1 MTTKRRGKSREIA
14 RSAISVLSEHG
25 VRNARLAD
33 IGAGLGMTGAHLLY
47 YFESKTDLFMAA
59 LRIVESDLRERAVAA
74 FAELATAQ
82 ERWRWLVDAAAPSG
96 LRDSNLMM
104 WLEAWSEAV
113 HDPAVHKL
121 ITELE
126 DGWQGLV
133 REVLEYGVATGE
145 LEPDLDVETF
155 VEGFS
160 ALLDGLTI
168 RAVVGYRPVDKGR
181 IVEICNTFAASQL
194 RWNTPA
200 AV

>member
-59 LRIVESDLRERAVAA
+59 LRIVESDLRDKAVTA
-74 FAELATAQ
+74 FVDLPTAR
-82 ERWRWLVDAAAPSG
+82 ERWRWLLNAAAPSG

-104 WLEAWSEAV
+104 WLEAWTEAV
-113 HDPAVHKL
+113 HDPAVHQL
-121 ITELE
+121 ISELE
-126 DGWQGLV
+126 AGWQGLV
-133 REVLEYGVATGE
+133 REVLEYGKTTGE
-145 LEPDLDVETF
+145 LDDDLDIDTF

-168 RAVVGYRPVDKGR
+168 RVVVGYRPVDKAR
-181 IVEICNTFAASQL
+181 IVEICEKFAESQL
-194 RWNTPA
+194 HWNTPA
-200 AV
+200 TV

>member
-59 LRIVESDLRERAVAA
+59 LRIVESDLRDKAVSV
-74 FAELATAQ
+74 FAELPTAQ
-82 ERWRWLVDAAAPSG
+82 ARWRWLLNAAAPSG

-104 WLEAWSEAV
+104 WLEAWTEAV
-113 HDPAVHKL
+113 HDPAVHQL

-126 DGWQGLV
+126 AGWQGLV
-133 REVLEYGVATGE
+133 REVLEYGKATGE
-145 LEPDLDVETF
+145 LDAELDIDTF

-168 RAVVGYRPVDKGR
+168 RVVVGYRPVDKAR
-181 IVEICNTFAASQL
+181 IVEICERFAESQL
-194 RWNTPA
+194 RWNAPA

>member
-14 RSAISVLSEHG
+14 RSAIAVLSEHG

-47 YFESKTDLFMAA
+47 YFESKTDLFMTS
-59 LRIVESDLRERAVAA
+59 LRIVESDLRERAESE
-74 FAELATAQ
+74 FAGLPTAQ

-113 HDPAVHKL
+113 HDPAVHDL

-126 DGWQGLV
+126 SDWQALV
-133 REVLEYGVATGE
+133 RDVLEYGVSTGE
-145 LEPDLDVETF
+145 LDAGLDIGTF

-168 RAVVGYRPVDKGR
+168 RAVIGYRPVDKDR
-181 IVEICNTFAASQL
+181 IVEICDSFAAAHL

>member
-59 LRIVESDLRERAVAA
+59 LRIVESDLREKAVAA
-74 FAELATAQ
+74 FADLPTAR
-82 ERWRWLVDAAAPSG
+82 ERWQWLLNAAAPSG

-104 WLEAWSEAV
+104 WLEAWTEAV
-113 HDPAVHKL
+113 HDPAVHQL

-126 DGWQGLV
+126 ADWQGLV
-133 REVLEYGVATGE
+133 REVLQYGKTTGE
-145 LEPDLDVETF
+145 LDADLDVDTF
-155 VEGFS
+155 IEGFS

-168 RAVVGYRPVDKGR
+168 RVVIGYRPVDKAR
-181 IVEICNTFAASQL
+181 IVQICEQFAESQL
-194 RWNTPA
+194 RWNTA
-200 AV
+200 ATV